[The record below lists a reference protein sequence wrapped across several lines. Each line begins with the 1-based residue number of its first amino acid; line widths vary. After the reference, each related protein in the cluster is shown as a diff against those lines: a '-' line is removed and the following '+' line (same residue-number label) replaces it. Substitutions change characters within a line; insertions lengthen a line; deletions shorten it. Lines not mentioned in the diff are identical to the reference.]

1 MKDALD
7 APERPVDQEALGRT
21 LAAHRAAMAHKLGQ
35 VRIAGVMA
43 TLLLSLILWLGTH
56 RADWRSNVIVFGAYL
71 PVSIGVYLAG
81 RRWPRFAQSAGSTV
95 AFGDVPVVWVLQAL
109 AMPYSDSR
117 GGMAGF
123 ALGIFVFLVL
133 LAALS
138 LSIRQVLFVTV
149 LSTVFE
155 IALQYQADIGRGA
168 WVASAIVLG
177 LASMAS
183 AQLVRRVRVLVAR
196 VNDEMA
202 RRERLGRYFS
212 PAVADILTERGEEAK
227 GPEARHVTI
236 LFSDIR
242 GFTALSE
249 RLRPQQVVD
258 LLNEFHSRM
267 VREVFRH
274 RGTLDKFTG
283 DGLLAYFGAP
293 LQDMEHAAHAID
305 CALAMKAELAVLNL
319 EREARGEDAIRMGI
333 GIHTG
338 DAVLGDVGSREHRL
352 EYTVIG
358 DAVNTASRV
367 EGLTKEL
374 GVPIVVSE
382 ATRDASGSHYQFKEL
397 PTVIVRG
404 KSGKMRVFAPR
415 VDGEVRAGPTTLPST
430 QGLSTYPLSLLTR
443 CCRRL
448 SCATSRPHRNLL
460 RGRLDPYVDPSR
472 APLQDT
478 GRRLRAT
485 SCPVCSRPH
494 HAGPGRS
501 SPG

>member
-1 MKDALD
+1 MKHALD
-7 APERPVDQEALGRT
+7 APERPVDQEALDRT

-35 VRIAGVMA
+35 VRIAGVLA
-43 TLLLSLILWLGTH
+43 VLLLSLFLWLGTD
-56 RADWRSNVIVFGAYL
+56 RADWRSNVLVFGGYL
-71 PVSIGVYLAG
+71 PVSIAVYVAG
-81 RRWPRFAQSAGSTV
+81 LRWPRFAQSAGSTV
-95 AFGDVPVVWVLQAL
+95 ALGDVPVVWVLQAL
-109 AMPYSDSR
+109 AMPYSDSP

-138 LSIRQVLFVTV
+138 LSTRQVLLVAA
-149 LSTVFE
+149 LGTVFE
-155 IALQYQADIGRGA
+155 IALQYQANIARGA

-183 AQLVRRVRVLVAR
+183 AQLVKRVRVLVAR

-212 PAVADILTERGEEAK
+212 PAVADILAERGENTQ

-249 RLRPQQVVD
+249 RLRPHQVVE

-293 LQDMEHAAHAID
+293 LHDPDHATHALD
-305 CALAMKAELAVLNL
+305 CALAMKAELAVLNV
-319 EREARGEDAIRMGI
+319 EREARGEVAIRMGI

-338 DAVLGDVGSREHRL
+338 EAVLGDVGSREHRL

-374 GVPIVVSE
+374 AEPIVVSE
-382 ATRDASGSHYQFKEL
+382 ATRDAAADQYQFRDL
-397 PTVIVRG
+397 STVVVRG
-404 KSGKMRVFAPR
+404 KSGKMRVFAPL
-415 VDGEVRAGPTTLPST
+415 VEGEIGDA
-430 QGLSTYPLSLLTR
+430 
-443 CCRRL
+443 
-448 SCATSRPHRNLL
+448 AE
-460 RGRLDPYVDPSR
+460 
-472 APLQDT
+472 
-478 GRRLRAT
+478 
-485 SCPVCSRPH
+485 
-494 HAGPGRS
+494 
-501 SPG
+501 